1 MNNYII
7 KNKNERTKNLDDI
20 FNHIMQ
26 MQSKIKTLDLMLIKK
41 NLEDLY
47 YVENLGLDL
56 YVNFDYIDDILSK
69 IEEDNNSGI
78 DFNII
83 NYRIAKLL
91 VELSEV
97 RVFKTKKYFIDFGV
111 LYQMDKIEE
120 RIKIFEESFGD
131 MFNKLKAFMNVSDEA
146 SFLARS
152 IFEVFSSDDVLALTN
167 FNYGI
172 TINFDFINNR
182 LSELLNK
189 KNPVMF
195 LQMMLF
201 EIKEEIKEIL

>member
-26 MQSKIKTLDLMLIKK
+26 MQSKIKALDLMLIKK
-41 NLEDLY
+41 DLEDLY

-83 NYRIAKLL
+83 NYHIAKLL

-195 LQMMLF
+195 LQMMLS